1 MSGAGAAA
9 AGCAVVTGG
18 TFGIGRAIALG
29 LARRGWPVVAFG
41 LEARQVSSIAGDG
54 VASLRDEL
62 ASLGAASEAL
72 EADVSDEAD
81 VARVMGLALS
91 RFGRI
96 GALVNNAAIG
106 PLGTVLDT
114 DPALFDRILAVNLR
128 GPYLCCR
135 AAVPHM
141 AAAGGGAV
149 VNIGSGAGWGKPNMA
164 AYAASKGGLHALS
177 QALAYDHF
185 HDRVRVNTVIPG
197 GGGIV
202 SGMSL
207 GRVGGDPAR
216 LGKDAPGTAAGRPA
230 TGDDVAA
237 AVAFLVSPEAAAI
250 SGTVLDVGCFAQ
262 QGGPVPPRPGG
273 PRA

>member
-1 MSGAGAAA
+1 MSGTGAA
-9 AGCAVVTGG
+9 AGCAIVTGG

-41 LEARQVSSIAGDG
+41 LEARQVSSVAGG
-54 VASLRDEL
+54 GTAGLRDEL
-62 ASLGAASEAL
+62 ASLGAAFEAL

-81 VARVMGLALS
+81 VARVVGLALS

-135 AAVPHM
+135 AAIPHM
-141 AAAGGGAV
+141 VAAGGGAV

-216 LGKDAPGTAAGRPA
+216 LGKGAPGTAAGRPA

-262 QGGPVPPRPGG
+262 QGGPVPPRPEG

>member
-1 MSGAGAAA
+1 MSGTGAA
-9 AGCAVVTGG
+9 AGCAIVTGG

-41 LEARQVSSIAGDG
+41 LEARQVSSVAGGGIAG
-54 VASLRDEL
+54 LRDEL
-62 ASLGAASEAL
+62 ASLGAAFEAL

-135 AAVPHM
+135 AAIPHM
-141 AAAGGGAV
+141 VAAGGGAV

-207 GRVGGDPAR
+207 GRVGGDAAR
-216 LGKDAPGTAAGRPA
+216 LGKGAPGTAAGRPA

-262 QGGPVPPRPGG
+262 QGGPVPPRPEG

>member
-1 MSGAGAAA
+1 MSGTGAA
-9 AGCAVVTGG
+9 AGCAIVTGG

-41 LEARQVSSIAGDG
+41 LEARQVSSVAGGGIAG
-54 VASLRDEL
+54 LRDEL
-62 ASLGAASEAL
+62 ASLGAAFEAQ

-81 VARVMGLALS
+81 VARVVGLALS

-135 AAVPHM
+135 AAIPHM
-141 AAAGGGAV
+141 VAAGGGAV

-216 LGKDAPGTAAGRPA
+216 LGKGAPGTAAGRPA

>member
-1 MSGAGAAA
+1 MSEAR
-9 AGCAVVTGG
+9 CAVVTGG
-18 TFGIGRAIALG
+18 TFGIGRAITLG
-29 LARRGWPVVAFG
+29 LARRGWPVIAFG
-41 LEARQVSSIAGDG
+41 LEARQPSSIAGEG
-54 VASLRDEL
+54 IAGLRDEL
-62 ASLGAASEAL
+62 AALGSAFDVF
-72 EADVSDEAD
+72 EADVSDEAA
-81 VARVMGLALS
+81 VARVVETALA

-135 AAVPHM
+135 AVIPRM

-164 AYAASKGGLHALS
+164 VYCASKGGLHALS

-185 HDRVRVNTVIPG
+185 HERVRVNTVIPG

-207 GRVGGDPAR
+207 GRVDGDRAR
-216 LGKDAPGTAAGRPA
+216 LGRGAPGTAAGRPA
-230 TGDDVAA
+230 TGEDVAA

-250 SGTVLDVGCFAQ
+250 SGTVVDVGCFAG
-262 QGGPVPPRPGG
+262 QGGPVPPRPEGA
-273 PRA
+273 RA